1 MDEHFEAPAL
11 DPSLVNHAMPF
22 FIAVGMERGSEQYI
36 RLAAD
41 PTLQKRMCP
50 ACTSCRAKKNKNA
63 APRSRSTL

>member
-1 MDEHFEAPAL
+1 M
-11 DPSLVNHAMPF
+11 NHAMPF
-22 FIAVGMERGSEQYI
+22 FVAVGMERGSEQYI